1 MDPIRRIASLG
12 SQLSSSFANRA
23 PHRDAAPFLY
33 PICSPLFYAYGY
45 FRGISGHW
53 KGLPL
58 DFPSFRAPAGF
69 SALFEHSQ
77 GTEIRKKIHKK
88 QCVGLLVS
96 STTRP
101 ALFCCPVNSN
111 RAFSVRTLRSMAG
124 YNGITGTAKKGTR
137 SFARFAEYTAGWE
150 SGRGPQKQ

>member
-1 MDPIRRIASLG
+1 MDHSCPAPLQIGRRTVMRRPFSTLYVPPYFTLTDI
-12 SQLSSSFANRA
+12 FAV
-23 PHRDAAPFLY
+23 
-33 PICSPLFYAYGY
+33 
-45 FRGISGHW
+45 FRGIGRVCPWISPVSELRQ
-53 KGLPL
+53 GLAPYL
-58 DFPSFRAPAGF
+58 NTARAQK
-69 SALFEHSQ
+69 FE
-77 GTEIRKKIHKK
+77 KKIHKM
-88 QCVGLLVS
+88 QRVGLLVS

-101 ALFCCPVNSN
+101 ALFCCPANSN

>member
-33 PICSPLFYAYGY
+33 PICSPLFYAFGY

-58 DFPSFRAPAGF
+58 DFPGFRAPAGI

-77 GTEIRKKIHKK
+77 GTEIRKKDT
-88 QCVGLLVS
+88 QNAMRRFVGFVNHQADAFLL
-96 STTRP
+96 P
-101 ALFCCPVNSN
+101 GKF
-111 RAFSVRTLRSMAG
+111 
-124 YNGITGTAKKGTR
+124 K
-137 SFARFAEYTAGWE
+137 
-150 SGRGPQKQ
+150 

>member
-1 MDPIRRIASLG
+1 MERLEYQRVW
-12 SQLSSSFANRA
+12 
-23 PHRDAAPFLY
+23 
-33 PICSPLFYAYGY
+33 LFYFPEIWVLKKRY
-45 FRGISGHW
+45 FRGIPGHW

-101 ALFCCPVNSN
+101 ALFCCPANSN
-111 RAFSVRTLRSMAG
+111 RAFSVCTLRSMAG

-137 SFARFAEYTAGWE
+137 SFVRFAEYTSCRE
-150 SGRGPQKQ
+150 CGRMRIRARALKIVIKEAL